1 MSHSHRKRKLWAN
14 MEKHRLTII
23 VAAVVAVI
31 FIVLLIAVF
40 SNMN

>member
-1 MSHSHRKRKLWAN
+1 